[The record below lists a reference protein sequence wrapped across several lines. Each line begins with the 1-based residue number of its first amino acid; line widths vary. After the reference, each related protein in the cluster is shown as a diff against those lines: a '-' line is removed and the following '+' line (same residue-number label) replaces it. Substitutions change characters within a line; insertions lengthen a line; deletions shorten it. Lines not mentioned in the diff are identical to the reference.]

1 MSWYGVTS
9 VCFGYFMILIY
20 ARIDQMIPEQNGPT
34 DSAQVHVWW
43 GIWLAAG
50 AALRVQMERPSIGP
64 WFTEF
69 PGFDP
74 QQLACNPCLNFK
86 PISLSHIKQNICLKK
101 QNKHIKKNKHMPR
114 PSNDKSTEGM
124 GVKHHFKGTWGGL
137 WYDIIQGLAKMS
149 HFLTSSNYW
158 DFISNRY
165 LKVMFKIPNSRGIYI
180 GDWFDPLSVN
190 PLDNG
195 TVTTQLSAG

>member
-9 VCFGYFMILIY
+9 VCFGYFMIFIY

-101 QNKHIKKNKHMPR
+101 QNKHINKKKKHICLDPPMIKVQKAWE
-114 PSNDKSTEGM
+114 SNIILRVRG
-124 GVKHHFKGTWGGL
+124 GV
-137 WYDIIQGLAKMS
+137 YDM
-149 HFLTSSNYW
+149 
-158 DFISNRY
+158 ISYRGWQKC
-165 LKVMFKIPNSRGIYI
+165 LMF
-180 GDWFDPLSVN
+180 
-190 PLDNG
+190 
-195 TVTTQLSAG
+195 